1 MGNITVEKS
10 CGHQLN
16 PLINIS
22 INKSEITRNNDVWRV
37 KRKQAWDLLQT
48 TFGKIVTTKTA
59 KVIDESGQ
67 NADDC

>member
-1 MGNITVEKS
+1 MELLSKWLMGNITVEKS

-37 KRKQAWDLLQT
+37 KRK
-48 TFGKIVTTKTA
+48 
-59 KVIDESGQ
+59 
-67 NADDC
+67 